1 MPRYP
6 SGYYGISTGNTNSS
20 LTNYHNVVTR
30 RLAVKD
36 RVAWGQ
42 SARFGGQYMEP
53 ELIPNPY
60 NGTIID
66 AQGAITELLQ
76 ELNLAQTL
84 IPDLGNTTLLSYV
97 GVATNLLNT
106 YNGIAVSYIG
116 SQTNANISGAT
127 GGVNTSIAAGLSF
140 DGVSISTGLRV
151 LYYGLSTAA
160 LNGVYTVGFG
170 QTVSGIGTSYYYL
183 TRATD
188 LSNWWQ
194 FAKPKAYLATG
205 GTNNKA
211 TVFYLNTDAWE
222 YGNSF
227 RIGLGTFAG
236 QVTPSN
242 SGVLSTS
249 SYTNISFSSTAT
261 PGLTNVYGGGFLTS
275 LIYPPY
281 SATANIN
288 TGEYDFIAQNS
299 MAKFIYFK
307 NRFRR
312 LAYHVFKF
320 RENYTT
326 LAYGTLTANNIIG
339 DQYQTGVITAG
350 GVNTSTNIGYTTLNN
365 LPTTS
370 RYPSSFN
377 RGF

>member
-6 SGYYGISTGNTNSS
+6 SGYYGVSTGNTNSS

-42 SARFGGQYMEP
+42 SARFGGQYLEP
-53 ELIPNPY
+53 NLIPAPF

-76 ELNLAQTL
+76 ELNLAQAL

-97 GVATNLLNT
+97 GVATNLLTT

-116 SQTNANISGAT
+116 NQARAAILGAS
-127 GGVNTSIAAGLSF
+127 GGVSTSIAFASTLTI
-140 DGVSISTGLRV
+140 DGSSISTGLRI
-151 LYYGLSTAA
+151 LYYGLATAA
-160 LNGVYTVGFG
+160 LNGVYVVGSG
-170 QTVSGIGTSYYYL
+170 QTVAGVGLNYYYL

-222 YGNSF
+222 YGNFFS
-227 RIGLGTFAG
+227 IGLGTYAG
-236 QVTPSN
+236 QVTPAN

-249 SYTNISFSSTAT
+249 AYTNISFTSTTT
-261 PGLTNVYGGGFLTS
+261 PGFTTS

-281 SATANIN
+281 SPTAVLN
-288 TGEYDFIAQNS
+288 TGEYDFLAQNS
-299 MAKFIYFK
+299 LPKFIHFK

-312 LAYHVFKF
+312 LAYQLFKF
-320 RENYTT
+320 RENYTPY
-326 LAYGTLTANNIIG
+326 AYGTPTANNTIG
-339 DQYQTGVITAG
+339 DQYQTGVITTT

-365 LPTTS
+365 LPSGS

>member
-1 MPRYP
+1 MPHYP
-6 SGYYGISTGNTNSS
+6 SGYYGISTGNTNSP

-30 RLAVKD
+30 RLTVKD
-36 RVAWGQ
+36 RAAFAQ
-42 SARFGGQYMEP
+42 SSRFGGQYIEP
-53 ELIPNPY
+53 KGVPVPY

-84 IPDLGNTTLLSYV
+84 IPDLGNTTLLSNV
-97 GVATNLLNT
+97 GVATNLLTT
-106 YNGIAVSYIG
+106 YNGIGVSYIG
-116 SQTNANISGAT
+116 SQANANVSGAT
-127 GGVNTSIAAGLSF
+127 GGVNTSIASTLTI

-151 LYYGLSTAA
+151 LYYGLTTAA
-160 LNGVYTVGFG
+160 LNGVYTVGYA
-170 QTVSGIGTSYYYL
+170 QTSVGVGVSYYSL
-183 TRATD
+183 SRATD

-222 YGNSF
+222 FGNSF
-227 RIGLGTFAG
+227 SIGFGTVPG
-236 QVTPSN
+236 QVTPAN
-242 SGVLSTS
+242 SGVLSTN
-249 SYTNISFSSTAT
+249 SYTNISFTSTTT
-261 PGLTNVYGGGFLTS
+261 PGSSIS

-281 SATANIN
+281 NPALNLN
-288 TGEYDFIAQNS
+288 TGEYDFLAQDS

-312 LAYHVFKF
+312 LAYQVFKF
-320 RENYTT
+320 RENYTP
-326 LAYGTLTANNIIG
+326 LAYGTLTANGVIG
-339 DQYQTGVITAG
+339 DQYQTNVVTAG
-350 GVNTSTNIGYTTLNN
+350 NNSTNNIGYTTFNN
-365 LPTTS
+365 LPSGS
-370 RYPSSFN
+370 RYPSSQN